1 MWGLSPRAVRASGFL
16 WCVERTEPADGAC
29 HVPNGTLTGMSATI
43 RAVVMEHRIPAGA
56 LGPEPVTLDVRA
68 YLVTHPTGVILV
80 DTGMDASGHA
90 LDTALGEAGAA
101 WPDVSHVLITHAH
114 RDHVGA
120 LDHVRQAAPAA
131 AVMASPMEGL
141 PGLHPL
147 ADRDVI
153 GPLRVFASPGHTP
166 GHLSLVDEEQ
176 GVLLV
181 GDCVGVV
188 AGRLVRAP
196 ERFTADLEAAEQTL
210 HSLLAWRGARMLFAH
225 GPELASAWDE
235 LDMLLER

>member
-1 MWGLSPRAVRASGFL
+1 MGFSPRTVRVGGFL
-16 WCVERTEPADGAC
+16 WCAERTAPAHGAC
-29 HVPNGTLTGMSATI
+29 RVPNGTLTGMSAAI

-68 YLVTHPTGVILV
+68 YLVTHATGVILV

-90 LDTALGEAGAA
+90 LDAALGEAGAA

-196 ERFTADLEAAEQTL
+196 ERFTADLEVAEVAPL
-210 HSLLAWRGARMLFAH
+210 
-225 GPELASAWDE
+225 
-235 LDMLLER
+235 